1 MQVWETL
8 VCISVCKTGK
18 GEEMGLL
25 KIVAEGKVAGRGGRG
40 PDAQEVAEG
49 LSWAGLVQLPAD
61 LVL

>member
-1 MQVWETL
+1 M
-8 VCISVCKTGK
+8 CKTGK
-18 GEEMGLL
+18 GEEMGPL
-25 KIVAEGKVAGRGGRG
+25 KTVAEGKVAGRGGRG